1 MTCIFYLYWNVP
13 ISLTARIL
21 VESTPLGGP
30 VTTEIRGR
38 LLLPGDN
45 SPINT
50 TTRITINDGEYIT
63 HTKPDGSFIF
73 HNVGPGTHLLQA
85 QSLTYLFSQVKI
97 QLLESA
103 MSSPKCIEYVYP
115 GATKQAI
122 PHPLIL
128 TAHAKYDYFEKRQ
141 GFSLLAMLKNPMVLM
156 MLFSV
161 VLMFMMPK
169 MLENLDPEQ
178 QEQFKQRM
186 QSNQGDPTKLLSQL
200 WGDLS
205 SNPELENDKSMEA
218 NKVGKPTKNS
228 GSGGTIS
235 SRNTK

>member
-1 MTCIFYLYWNVP
+1 LFVHTLLSGGKLSLPSEIRAEGSP
-13 ISLTARIL
+13 I
-21 VESTPLGGP
+21 
-30 VTTEIRGR
+30 TTEIRGR
-38 LLLPGDN
+38 LFLPDDN
-45 SPINT
+45 SPLNT

-63 HTKPDGSFIF
+63 YTKPDGSFIF
-73 HNVGPGTHLLQA
+73 HNVGPGNHLLQA

-97 QLLESA
+97 QLIEST
-103 MSSPKCIEYVYP
+103 MSSPKCIEYAYP

-128 TAHAKYDYFEKRQ
+128 TAHAKYDFFEKRQ
-141 GFSLLAMLKNPMVLM
+141 RFSLLSMLNNPMFMM

-161 VLMFMMPK
+161 VLMLMMPK

-205 SNPELENDKSMEA
+205 SSQEMENDKIMEEKKA
-218 NKVGKPTKNS
+218 NKPYKND
-228 GSGGTIS
+228 GSALNN
-235 SRNTK
+235 RKAK

>member
-1 MTCIFYLYWNVP
+1 MV
-13 ISLTARIL
+13 SLP
-21 VESTPLGGP
+21 VESSAEGSPI
-30 VTTEIRGR
+30 TTEIRGR
-38 LLLPGDN
+38 LLLPDDH

-50 TTRITINDGEYIT
+50 TTRISINDGEYIT
-63 HTKPDGSFIF
+63 YTKPDGSFIF
-73 HNVGPGTHLLQA
+73 HNVGPGNHLLQA

-103 MSSPKCIEYVYP
+103 MSSPKCIEYAYP

-128 TAHAKYDYFEKRQ
+128 TAHAKYDFFEKRQ
-141 GFSLLAMLKNPMVLM
+141 RFSLLSMLRNPMVMM

-161 VLMFMMPK
+161 VLMLMMPK
-169 MLENLDPEQ
+169 MLDNLDPEQ

-186 QSNQGDPTKLLSQL
+186 QSNQGDPSKLLSQL

-205 SNPELENDKSMEA
+205 SAQEMDSGKIVEEKRA
-218 NKVGKPTKNS
+218 NKPNKHDVNNNNRKSK
-228 GSGGTIS
+228 
-235 SRNTK
+235 